1 MRRFDRRTILTVLAS
16 AVPFMAAARVR
27 AAPQANQA
35 PQANHAPFVAQAFA
49 MRQQAIDSGD
59 QAFGAVVVR
68 NGEIVGFGPSRVV
81 VKRDGTAH
89 AEREAVRDAQA
100 RLGRKELPDCVI
112 YSTSRPCSDCEQAAA
127 QARIARMYVGAEA
140 RDAGAPRIAR

>member
-1 MRRFDRRTILTVLAS
+1 MRRFDRRAILTVLA
-16 AVPFMAAARVR
+16 AAMPVMAGARAR
-27 AAPQANQA
+27 AAP
-35 PQANHAPFVAQAFA
+35 PANHAPFVAQAFA

-59 QAFGAVVVR
+59 QAYGAVVVR

-81 VKRDGTAH
+81 VKKDWTAH

-100 RLGRKELPDCVI
+100 RLGRDELSDCVI

-140 RDAGAPRIAR
+140 RDAGAPRAAR